1 MAGSPT
7 SQAGP
12 GDHLPSTP
20 RSHPQP
26 LAFSGS
32 DSLAPRETLDHS
44 GSHSFQRG
52 NNSRPGR
59 GGGKRVKWEGS
70 LEQSFCGHV
79 PLARARVLE
88 GTSSAYSEA
97 EGARRKNLI
106 KSNEEWG
113 LISLRVINSS

>member
-59 GGGKRVKWEGS
+59 GGGKRVKGKGEAEVEG
-70 LEQSFCGHV
+70 EKK
-79 PLARARVLE
+79 RRE
-88 GTSSAYSEA
+88 SEA
-97 EGARRKNLI
+97 EGEERRGRQKWRGRRRQKLSNGNNLMVGGQ
-106 KSNEEWG
+106 SP
-113 LISLRVINSS
+113 